1 MGILLIVS
9 MIPGYTLIK
18 YGVHFGDEPYQILNT
33 MDYYNS
39 PLSPLTSFF
48 CGIFGTIVD
57 FKWIAFR
64 YLALTLSNLAIISSG
79 LYLYYES
86 RKLTFSIIATCAVI
100 FISGLYRT
108 IPNLFGWDS
117 TTLFFIVLTL
127 ITLLCYIKHPTALIL
142 GLLAILSAVT
152 GLVRIP
158 NIIIIP
164 IVAFVMIWKS
174 PREGLLEKIKDKNLL
189 VYICLSLAVICVI
202 LVALYGSLSNYIRLV
217 HANQLS
223 AHPFIGI
230 ICAYMIS
237 ASKII
242 FIILALFSIFSIMN
256 YFVLDGKPRSIGGL
270 GVIAGLSFL
279 IFISLFFNQSFTSNL
294 NFPIECIL
302 SALVYVLYKER
313 NNLHGSIATQA
324 ISMILLGC
332 IGAVGSNTGL
342 VKFVSWA
349 LIPITLGFLLKYL
362 SSRVISLYAL
372 VFGVPLVVTL
382 MLYSRVEAFAESGLR
397 DTTFKIE
404 SGKAAG
410 LYTTAERKQIID
422 DVNNCT
428 SSLPKDCALEVL
440 GESTSRFG
448 YEYLFG
454 SRGEY
459 AMHEW
464 SDLPLFDDEGYLSW
478 VQSKLDNT
486 RDDITCIYIKRVD
499 NANSR
504 TKSLLE
510 SQLNLIHD
518 TKTFSVFSTI
528 KAK

>member
-1 MGILLIVS
+1 R
-9 MIPGYTLIK
+9 
-18 YGVHFGDEPYQILNT
+18 Q
-33 MDYYNS
+33 
-39 PLSPLTSFF
+39 
-48 CGIFGTIVD
+48 
-57 FKWIAFR
+57 
-64 YLALTLSNLAIISSG
+64 
-79 LYLYYES
+79 
-86 RKLTFSIIATCAVI
+86 
-100 FISGLYRT
+100 
-108 IPNLFGWDS
+108 
-117 TTLFFIVLTL
+117 
-127 ITLLCYIKHPTALIL
+127 LC
-142 GLLAILSAVT
+142 
-152 GLVRIP
+152 
-158 NIIIIP
+158 
-164 IVAFVMIWKS
+164 
-174 PREGLLEKIKDKNLL
+174 
-189 VYICLSLAVICVI
+189 
-202 LVALYGSLSNYIRLV
+202 IR
-217 HANQLS
+217 A
-223 AHPFIGI
+223 
-230 ICAYMIS
+230 
-237 ASKII
+237 
-242 FIILALFSIFSIMN
+242 
-256 YFVLDGKPRSIGGL
+256 R
-270 GVIAGLSFL
+270 
-279 IFISLFFNQSFTSNL
+279 
-294 NFPIECIL
+294 
-302 SALVYVLYKER
+302 
-313 NNLHGSIATQA
+313 A
-324 ISMILLGC
+324 ISMILFVC

-349 LIPITLGFLLKYL
+349 LIPITLGLLLKYL

-422 DVNNCT
+422 DVNNCM